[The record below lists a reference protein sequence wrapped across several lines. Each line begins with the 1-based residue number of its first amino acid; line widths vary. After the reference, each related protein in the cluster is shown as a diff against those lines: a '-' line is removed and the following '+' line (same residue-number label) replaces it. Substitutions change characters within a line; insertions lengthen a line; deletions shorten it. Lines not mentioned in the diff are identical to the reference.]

1 MKPEIIIALLLTLFF
16 FIIPIHFF
24 VMGEG
29 YGYGIQGYTY
39 RYQTTTQGVSLIPV
53 SYEAEYII
61 NGTITGKTANSI
73 LFWIIGSALY
83 TIGLLVYLLTFDL
96 GKRRYYKLSS
106 LFIFC
111 SLISVIISSIL
122 QYGPIFIGP
131 AGVSILIGV
140 PIIFG
145 ISWYVYNLPSE
156 NR

>member
-1 MKPEIIIALLLTLFF
+1 MKPEIIIAILLTLFF
-16 FIIPIHFF
+16 FVIPIHFF

-29 YGYGIQGYTY
+29 YGYGIQGFTY

-61 NGTITGKTANSI
+61 NGTITGKSANSI

-96 GKRRYYKLSS
+96 GKRRYYKVSS
-106 LFIFC
+106 LFISC
-111 SLISVIISSIL
+111 SLLSVILSSIL
-122 QYGPIFIGP
+122 QYGPVFIGP

-140 PIIFG
+140 PILIG
-145 ISWYVYNLPSE
+145 ISWFVYHLPLE
-156 NR
+156 NS